1 MFPSIPFGIGCLE
14 AVEAT
19 SEVTPRPCSK
29 CGEPFYMDSQLE
41 LLAKK
46 EGMSIEAVIC
56 LTCLSELHW
65 AGDAVY
71 PESIEE
77 YH

>member
-1 MFPSIPFGIGCLE
+1 
-14 AVEAT
+14 
-19 SEVTPRPCSK
+19 
-29 CGEPFYMDSQLE
+29 MDSQLE

-77 YH
+77 YN